1 MFRKG
6 HGGWLALNII
16 EAILLLTAGIIF
28 CVFSGNKDFQN
39 TCILI
44 VGIMITVDAVMR
56 LVLDVV
62 SVVSVKGE
70 AMIVTTYGP
79 AITGALELAA
89 GVVLIYAGT
98 GASNLS
104 ALFQF
109 VAVFIGTLVIVF
121 GAIIDIYSITYLV
134 KKSGKT
140 SRNVLF
146 VILGIACIVL
156 GALIVAFMGDQK
168 RFIQV
173 VFILLG
179 IFIIA
184 ASILMLYLTI
194 NYMVK
199 QKQEAKL
206 EAHQAEVVAEADV
219 VAEEKEEDR
228 PEEENKPE
236 GEEEK

>member
-79 AITGALELAA
+79 AITWPGPRCLL
-89 GVVLIYAGT
+89 T
-98 GASNLS
+98 GAKVRTFKHPSQVFRL
-104 ALFQF
+104 LFY
-109 VAVFIGTLVIVF
+109 FI
-121 GAIIDIYSITYLV
+121 
-134 KKSGKT
+134 
-140 SRNVLF
+140 RVL
-146 VILGIACIVL
+146 
-156 GALIVAFMGDQK
+156 
-168 RFIQV
+168 
-173 VFILLG
+173 
-179 IFIIA
+179 
-184 ASILMLYLTI
+184 LTI
-194 NYMVK
+194 
-199 QKQEAKL
+199 
-206 EAHQAEVVAEADV
+206 
-219 VAEEKEEDR
+219 
-228 PEEENKPE
+228 P
-236 GEEEK
+236 